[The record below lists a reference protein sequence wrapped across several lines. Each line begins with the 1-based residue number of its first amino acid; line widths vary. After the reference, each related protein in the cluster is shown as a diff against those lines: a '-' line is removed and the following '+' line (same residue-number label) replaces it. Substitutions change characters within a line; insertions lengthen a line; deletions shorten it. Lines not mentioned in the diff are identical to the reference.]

1 MSQLLDC
8 CTQHG
13 IVWDKY
19 SCEFSWQMSVSQND
33 DRRHRNADN
42 LTSFCVCV
50 SMESF
55 NKSMDEHISR
65 ECSISFLS
73 PCKVLGVRPSS
84 NRLASRHNQKKWSKN
99 IPSLP
104 QVILFYIIKRELNW
118 PSPYCLAI
126 LCLIP
131 QVPRSHG
138 RMAVQKNGRRATWW
152 SVINASI
159 LEELVLHLMQEW
171 VPRRRWRR
179 AFVEFGGLAEFF
191 LPLPRVDRIF
201 FQKKKNC

>member
-65 ECSISFLS
+65 VCSISFLS

-99 IPSLP
+99 FYPSSYF
-104 QVILFYIIKRELNW
+104 ILHNKKRIELA
-118 PSPYCLAI
+118 LA
-126 LCLIP
+126 LLSGDF
-131 QVPRSHG
+131 VSHSAGSRSHG
-138 RMAVQKNGRRATWW
+138 RMAVQKTADVRLDEVW
-152 SVINASI
+152 
-159 LEELVLHLMQEW
+159 
-171 VPRRRWRR
+171 
-179 AFVEFGGLAEFF
+179 
-191 LPLPRVDRIF
+191 
-201 FQKKKNC
+201 

>member
-99 IPSLP
+99 IPSSYF
-104 QVILFYIIKRELNW
+104 ILHNKKRIELALALLSGDFVSHSAG
-118 PSPYCLAI
+118 SPES
-126 LCLIP
+126 
-131 QVPRSHG
+131 RS
-138 RMAVQKNGRRATWW
+138 NGRPKKRQTCD
-152 SVINASI
+152 
-159 LEELVLHLMQEW
+159 LMKCDKC
-171 VPRRRWRR
+171 VNIRR
-179 AFVEFGGLAEFF
+179 AGAAPYARMGAITASLASRGVWWFGRI
-191 LPLPRVDRIF
+191 LPAAPASR
-201 FQKKKNC
+201 